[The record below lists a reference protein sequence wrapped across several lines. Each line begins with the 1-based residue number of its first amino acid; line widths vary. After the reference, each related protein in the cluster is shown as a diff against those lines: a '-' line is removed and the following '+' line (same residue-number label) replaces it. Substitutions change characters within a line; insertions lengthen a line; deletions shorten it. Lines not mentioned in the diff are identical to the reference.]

1 MIDKIISYFKVFK
14 TNQLLKELNN
24 TLIRCIVDLEER
36 LLLANIDKDKD
47 ANTIKKLRLK
57 VDSQRKKI
65 SFLEKKLPNK

>member
-1 MIDKIISYFKVFK
+1 MIDKVISYFKVFK

-36 LLLANIDKDKD
+36 LELANIDKDKD
-47 ANTIKKLRLK
+47 SNTIKKLRLK